1 VKRAVALPGIA
12 IALLFVCAN
21 LFSQTTQGTIQGAV
35 LDQTGGA
42 IAGATVTVIDIAR
55 GITHALTTDGAGQY
69 VANDLTPGTYT
80 VRAEAKGFQALEHAG
95 VLVEVGQNIRVD
107 LVVQPGE
114 QTQTVTVTS
123 EVPAVNSTDA
133 TMGGTV
139 SNQSINAL
147 PLNGRNFERL
157 LQLRPGTVVS
167 VGAGTGAAV
176 TNGLRANGNMFR
188 LEGIAG
194 IAHTTGSSLVNN
206 TYRGGDASSLVPID
220 AIQEF
225 SEQQNPKAEYGF
237 KDGSV
242 VNVGIKSGTNSIHG
256 TAYAFGR
263 DASATDA
270 GNFFSTPGVSA
281 VTPATVEQFGATAGG
296 PVLKDK
302 LFWFASFE
310 GMRVNVG
317 DTITKDTIPSDV
329 AMSAALDPSNEL
341 SMVNACNF
349 LNPTHLANGAA
360 GNPINALSA
369 QLVGLNTA
377 TCTVSPSSPTS
388 ENILPFNSSATSNF
402 FAPGIEG
409 NLPLNNGLFKADYV
423 LGVHHHLSGMYY
435 ESKSTQY
442 SPNTGGTTSGAALVF
457 SSGTIATQLA
467 RQMSGDWTWTP
478 SSTWVNDVRLGYIYV
493 INNTIDP
500 DTAIPANPYPQG
512 YSFNT
517 GVTNPQY
524 AGLPDITIGTFS
536 PVGFLEGR
544 PSAGG
549 AQGDVN
555 LVESV
560 SYLHGKHSFKFG
572 FEFLDLVFD
581 LNVYPAAQGT
591 AVFTTLQSFLQGTP
605 NSGSIY
611 LGNPLAIN
619 RSHWFA
625 GYAQD
630 DYRVSSRVMLNL
642 GLRYEF
648 YTPPNEVSNHI
659 GTFDPNVNPQTTSA
673 VQEFGPGLPISQS
686 YNPGWGY
693 FSPRL
698 GTAWDVRGNGK
709 TVVRAA
715 AGLLRN
721 GLFMGTMIP
730 TRPWGANF
738 PSIGV
743 NNSGTVNN
751 QFTAARIALGACA
764 TSFCAGQWN
773 WNQTGVPVFPSDTTS
788 YTFNGQTYSG
798 VSCAPTGLI
807 GTVSPCQT
815 GGINPDFKQAYT
827 AEWNLDIQRAITNNL
842 TIDVAYV
849 GNHGF
854 QQEVLEDLNQPAI
867 GTGWNSPWTSAAQ
880 LTAAGLKGS
889 TAGLVGLTSA
899 QLCLTALPT
908 AFCKPN
914 TAAEVAAGQYSAEF
928 PYLTNIDQ
936 VNYGGW
942 SNYDALQATLQ
953 ARNYHGLTFLAG
965 YTYSHALSVTDGNST
980 NNGSALVAD
989 KGNLALNYGNNT
1001 NDQRNRFT
1009 FSPTYVIPG
1018 IKSPGEMLEGWS
1030 VNGILTLQ
1038 SGLAWSPNDA
1048 TLNDWLGT
1056 GENTNSGIGAG
1067 TTQFWNYAGS
1077 RSAFDDPGPIAIPCY
1092 GKLAGCTSFAL
1103 APAAIQAG
1111 CNNAA
1116 TSPYGGA
1123 GTTLGQLALVALSNE
1138 ACYTQGGG
1146 YLVPPAYGTLGDA
1159 TRGLFTGPHYYNID
1173 FSVGK
1178 LWKWR
1183 ERYSA
1188 QFRAEFFNLFN
1199 HADFAAPGTAP
1210 TTPSTF
1216 GYAVSTP
1223 DSANPVLGS
1232 GGPRHIQFGLKLV
1245 F

>member
-1 VKRAVALPGIA
+1 MKRALALSGLV
-12 IALLFVCAN
+12 IALLFVCTN

-35 LDQTGGA
+35 LDQSGGA
-42 IAGATVTVIDIAR
+42 IAGATVTVIDVAR
-55 GITHALTTDGAGQY
+55 GISRALTTDGAGQY
-69 VANDLTPGTYT
+69 IANDLTPGTFT
-80 VRAEAKGFQALEHAG
+80 VRAEAKGFQALEHSN
-95 VLVEVGQNIRVD
+95 VLVEVGQTVRVD

-157 LQLRPGTVVS
+157 IQLRPGTVVS
-167 VGAGTGAAV
+167 VGSGTGTAV
-176 TNGLRANGNMFR
+176 TNGLRGTANMFR

-194 IAHTTGSSLVNN
+194 IAHTVGSSLLNN
-206 TYRGGDASSLVPID
+206 AYRGGDASSLVPID

-270 GNFFSTPGVSA
+270 GNYYSTPGISA

-317 DTITKDTIPSDV
+317 DTITTDTIPSDV
-329 AMSAALDPSNEL
+329 GSGAVLTAA
-341 SMVNACNF
+341 NASSSLNLIDVCNF
-349 LNPTHLANGAA
+349 LKAPGSPGING
-360 GNPINALSA
+360 LSA
-369 QLVGLNTA
+369 QLAGLGNFT
-377 TCTVSPSSPTS
+377 TGSPGNCTVTPASSTF
-388 ENILPFNSSATSNF
+388 ENVLPFNSSATSNF
-402 FAPGIEG
+402 FAPGIPSQ
-409 NLPLNNGLFKADYV
+409 LPLNNGLFKGDYV
-423 LGVHHHLSGMYY
+423 LGVHHHLSGTYY

-442 SPNTGGTTSGAALVF
+442 TANTGGTSSGAALVY

-467 RQMSGDWTWTP
+467 RQISGDWTWTP
-478 SSTWVNDVRLGYIYV
+478 NSTWVNDARVGYIYV

-500 DTAIPANPYPQG
+500 DTKIPANPWPTG
-512 YSFNT
+512 YGMNT
-517 GVTNPQY
+517 GVTNPLY
-524 AGLPDITIGTFS
+524 AGLPEITIGSFS
-536 PVGFLEGR
+536 PVGFLEAR

-549 AQGDVN
+549 PQGDVN
-555 LVESV
+555 VVESV

-572 FEFLDLVFD
+572 FEYLDMVFD
-581 LNVYPAAQGT
+581 LDVYPAAQGT
-591 AVFTTLQSFLQGTP
+591 AVFTNLETFLQGTP

-611 LGNPLAIN
+611 LGNPTAIN
-619 RSHWFA
+619 RSNWFA

-630 DYRVSSRVMLNL
+630 DYRVNSRLVVNL

-648 YTPPNEVSNHI
+648 YTPPIEESNHI
-659 GTFDPNVNPQTTSA
+659 GTFDPNVNPATTSA
-673 VQEFGPGLPISQS
+673 VQQFGPGATISQS

-693 FSPRL
+693 FSPRF
-698 GTAWDVRGNGK
+698 GTAWDVQGNGK

-715 AGLLRN
+715 ASVMRN

-730 TRPWGANF
+730 TSPWGANF
-738 PSIGV
+738 PTLGI

-788 YTFNGQTYSG
+788 YTYNGQTYSG
-798 VSCAPTGLI
+798 VSCAPTGAI
-807 GTVSPCQT
+807 STVSPCQT

-842 TIDVAYV
+842 TLDVAYV

-854 QQEVLEDLNQPAI
+854 QQEILEDLNQPAI
-867 GTGWNSPWTSAAQ
+867 GTGWNTPWTANQLSAAKGP
-880 LTAAGLKGS
+880 AAG
-889 TAGLVGLTSA
+889 AGLTSA
-899 QLCLTALPT
+899 QLCLDTALAT
-908 AFCKPN
+908 AFCKAN

-942 SNYDALQATLQ
+942 SNYDALQVTMQ
-953 ARNYHGLTFLAG
+953 ARNYHGLSFLAG

-980 NNGSALVAD
+980 NNGSVLVAD
-989 KGNLALNYGNNT
+989 RNNLVLNYGNNT

-1018 IKSPGEMLEGWS
+1018 MKSPAEMLQGWS

-1038 SGLAWSPNDA
+1038 SGLAWNPNDA
-1048 TLNDWLGT
+1048 TVNDWLGT
-1056 GENTNSGIGAG
+1056 GENTNSGLGAG
-1067 TTQFWNYAGS
+1067 TTQFWNFSGPT
-1077 RSAFDDPGPIAIPCY
+1077 SAFNDPGPGAIPCY
-1092 GKLAGCTSFAL
+1092 GKLAGCTAFAS

-1116 TSPYGGA
+1116 TAPYA
-1123 GTTLGQLALVALSNE
+1123 GNSQLQSLALVALSNE

-1146 YLVPPAYGTLGDA
+1146 YLVPPAYGTEGDA
-1159 TRGLFTGPHYYNID
+1159 SRGLFVGPHYYNVD
-1173 FSVGK
+1173 FSVTK
-1178 LWKWR
+1178 LWKIR

-1199 HADFAAPGTAP
+1199 HADFAAPGTDP
-1210 TTPSTF
+1210 TKPSTF
-1216 GYAVSTP
+1216 GHAVSTP

-1232 GGPRHIQFGLKLV
+1232 GGPRHIQFGLKLT